1 VPWDT
6 RGARF
11 TRSLRGQAC
20 ADGLILGFEER
31 SKRMRR
37 SAVCSSALQS
47 PTPTHRCPVRPIAA
61 IALAFAPRLRRN
73 TSDHSNGRGTTIPPS
88 EGSRGAIRLGW
99 RGGINPYARTEV
111 GHPAW
116 PSAPTSSPQR
126 SCSIGKRL
134 QEMVGGTGERSAVKI
149 RQGRRRPSGARRPRS
164 LLASLGYGSLA
175 DLRALRTVQAIPRA
189 NWAALFVAAASIL
202 PVLGS
207 NRLLMR
213 SQSLTAPGA
222 NLPLGRRAVP
232 DD

>member
-1 VPWDT
+1 MPRDT

-88 EGSRGAIRLGW
+88 EGSRGAIRPGW

-134 QEMVGGTGERSAVKI
+134 QEMVGGTSAGPGSVRRSRYGKSVGALPALDALDLYSRLWVTVAWQISERSGRSRPSPGPI
-149 RQGRRRPSGARRPRS
+149 GRRCLSQRHPSCPCW
-164 LLASLGYGSLA
+164 
-175 DLRALRTVQAIPRA
+175 DRTGC
-189 NWAALFVAAASIL
+189 S
-202 PVLGS
+202 
-207 NRLLMR
+207 
-213 SQSLTAPGA
+213 
-222 NLPLGRRAVP
+222 
-232 DD
+232 